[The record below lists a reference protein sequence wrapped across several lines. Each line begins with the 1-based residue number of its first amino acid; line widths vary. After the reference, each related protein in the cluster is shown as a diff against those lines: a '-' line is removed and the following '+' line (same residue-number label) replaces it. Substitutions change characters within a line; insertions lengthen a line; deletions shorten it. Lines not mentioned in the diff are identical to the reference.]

1 LAAHLPKP
9 AALHYLPL
17 MRCPFCQGEDTQV
30 KDSRPADDGAAIR
43 RRRLCGSC
51 EARFTTFERVQLREL
66 TVLKS
71 SGRKVPFDRDK
82 VTRSIQIATR
92 KRDIDQDTVE
102 RTVSQ
107 IVRGLEQSG
116 ETEIESSKIGAAV
129 MGALREIDDVAFVRY
144 ASVYKN
150 FTEASD
156 FEGFL
161 RELNK

>member
-1 LAAHLPKP
+1 
-9 AALHYLPL
+9 
-17 MRCPFCQGEDTQV
+17 V
-30 KDSRPADDGAAIR
+30 KDSRPADDGTAIR
-43 RRRLCGSC
+43 RRRLCGDC
-51 EARFTTFERVQLREL
+51 GARFTTFERVQLREL

-107 IVRGLEQSG
+107 IVRELEQSG

-129 MGALREIDDVAFVRY
+129 MSALKEIDDVAFVRY

-161 RELNK
+161 RELSK

>member
-1 LAAHLPKP
+1 
-9 AALHYLPL
+9 
-17 MRCPFCQGEDTQV
+17 MRCPFCQSDDTQV
-30 KDSRPADDGAAIR
+30 KDSRPADDGTAIR

-71 SGRKVPFDRDK
+71 SGRKAAFDRDK

-92 KRDIDQDTVE
+92 KRDIDQDTIE

-107 IVRGLEQSG
+107 IVRSLEQSG
-116 ETEIESSKIGAAV
+116 ETEIESRAIGAAV
-129 MGALREIDDVAFVRY
+129 MSALRDIDDVAFVRY

-161 RELNK
+161 RELSK

>member
-1 LAAHLPKP
+1 
-9 AALHYLPL
+9 
-17 MRCPFCQGEDTQV
+17 V
-30 KDSRPADDGAAIR
+30 KDSRPADDGTAIR
-43 RRRLCGSC
+43 RRRLCGDC
-51 EARFTTFERVQLREL
+51 GARFTTFERVQLREL

-107 IVRGLEQSG
+107 IVRELEQSG

-129 MGALREIDDVAFVRY
+129 MSALKEIDDVAFVRY

-161 RELNK
+161 RELNT

>member
-1 LAAHLPKP
+1 
-9 AALHYLPL
+9 

-43 RRRLCGSC
+43 RRRLCNSC

-92 KRDIDQDTVE
+92 KRDIDQETIE

-107 IVRGLEQSG
+107 IVRTLEQSG
-116 ETEIESSKIGAAV
+116 DTEIESSTIGAAV
-129 MGALREIDDVAFVRY
+129 MSALKEIDDVAFVRY

-161 RELNK
+161 RELNT